1 MAPKKDWR
9 PPMRKRI
16 EYQKFNFTVDG
27 RDYILEVPDAVTT
40 NVIGNNKKRKPEL
53 YKKIS
58 SLAREKGYDLDNESE
73 EDIPMPRISKE
84 QYADLIREAKIALG
98 EGWTQT
104 EKIYVNNIVRTSGPS
119 YPYASIFPANKS
131 GTVRKK
137 RECKKKKG
145 APAAGDDPD
154 DCDDDED
161 DDGDDGDDGDEDKY
175 IGYKGDFG
183 TIIGESEDGEM
194 WVYDSGIAVGKKSL
208 PPITVSSVGQKRDHS
223 DSEEDEEEPARK
235 MPAPEQNPYRTRYTD
250 SMGRISVTYLA
261 VDPQYKE
268 RYAMDKYFN
277 KVYYF
282 QDHRKHYN
290 DPLNHRPTQ
299 IGYIEGPGIPESGER
314 MDAEVT
320 ALDGST
326 QKAFDIQAG
335 DTVYGGNYIYLLK
348 PANQLVLMTDAIMEM
363 ENAKKR
369 KEQAER
375 QAWVNSLTPTTYKG
389 KKIYYEPFDKTS
401 GNYNLWDDTF
411 EEGVFTRVGEY
422 EAESRTNPVFEKNK
436 LHNFTFF
443 YRGYDTDSDASASE
457 KEEQKDDKDDKDD
470 DDDDDAHDDIPRNP
484 TATSTITTDEFNL
497 LREQYK
503 SSRRPPDPPSEPER
517 PAEPELS
524 QALKDA
530 GWSAQWSNT
539 YRKYY
544 FFNKNTGARSWS
556 MPEISTGGKRSK
568 KKVTKRRSNTK
579 KSSRKNTKK
588 SRSSKKTKKSRKG
601 KNTKLVKISL
611 RKIGKKNV
619 RHHYTLDATSKKRHL
634 AIAEGV
640 NMEAKKTNRTRK
652 QAAVAKKARLN
663 VLRMYRKNNNPKQCN
678 IITRDMEHMDRKYGL
693 GKTVNICKKK

>member
-1 MAPKKDWR
+1 MAPKKDWGK
-9 PPMRKRI
+9 PMRDREK
-16 EYQKFNFTVDG
+16 YKKYDFTVDG

-40 NVIGNNKKRKPEL
+40 SVIINQKKKKPEL
-53 YKKIS
+53 YNKMS
-58 SLAREKGYDLDNESE
+58 SLAQEKGYDLDNN
-73 EDIPMPRISKE
+73 DPPMPRISKE

-98 EGWTQT
+98 EGWKQS
-104 EKIYVNNIVRTSGPS
+104 EKIYVNNIVDVISA
-119 YPYASIFPANKS
+119 PYASIFPANKS
-131 GTVRKK
+131 GTIRKK

-154 DCDDDED
+154 DCDDDDD
-161 DDGDDGDDGDEDKY
+161 DDGDDGDDGDE
-175 IGYKGDFG
+175 
-183 TIIGESEDGEM
+183 E
-194 WVYDSGIAVGKKSL
+194 
-208 PPITVSSVGQKRDHS
+208 PPI
-223 DSEEDEEEPARK
+223 K
-235 MPAPEQNPYRTRYTD
+235 MPAPQQNPYRTRYTD

-268 RYAMDKYFN
+268 RYAMDQYFN
-277 KVYYF
+277 KVYF
-282 QDHRKHYN
+282 FDDHRKHYN

-299 IGYIEGPGIPESGER
+299 IGYIEGPGLPESGER
-314 MDAEVT
+314 MDYSK

-326 QKAFDIQAG
+326 QKDFDIGAG
-335 DTVYGGNYIYLLK
+335 DTVYGGNFIYLLK
-348 PANQLVLMTDAIMEM
+348 PANKLVIMSDAIMEM

-401 GNYNLWDDTF
+401 RNYNLWDDTM

-422 EAESRTNPVFEKNK
+422 EAESQTNPVFEKNK

-457 KEEQKDDKDDKDD
+457 KEEQKDDNDDKDD
-470 DDDDDAHDDIPRNP
+470 DDDDDGHDDIPRNP
-484 TATSTITTDEFNL
+484 TATSTITTDEFT
-497 LREQYK
+497 LRRKEYLEK
-503 SSRRPPDPPSEPER
+503 SRGVP
-517 PAEPELS
+517 EPELS

-530 GWSAQWSNT
+530 GWSAQWSKT
-539 YRKYY
+539 YKKYY
-544 FFNKNTGARSWS
+544 FFNKNTGERSWS

-579 KSSRKNTKK
+579 KSGRKNTKK

-619 RHHYTLDATSKKRHL
+619 RHHYTLDATSKKRHM

>member
-1 MAPKKDWR
+1 MAPKRDWG
-9 PPMRKRI
+9 PEKRKRI

-27 RDYILEVPDAVTT
+27 RDYILELPDGITS
-40 NVIGNNKKRKPEL
+40 NVIINNKKKKPEL

-58 SLAREKGYDLDNESE
+58 SLAREKGYDLDSDSKE
-73 EDIPMPRISKE
+73 EIQLPRISKE

-154 DCDDDED
+154 DCDDDD
-161 DDGDDGDDGDEDKY
+161 DEDDGDDGDEDKKY

-194 WVYDSGIAVGKKSL
+194 WVYDSGIEVGKKPL

-223 DSEEDEEEPARK
+223 DSEEDEEEPPRK

-314 MDAEVT
+314 MDAEVK

-326 QKAFDIQAG
+326 QKGFDIQAG

-369 KEQAER
+369 KEQAKH
-375 QAWVNSLTPTTYKG
+375 QAWVDSLTPVTYKG
-389 KKIYYEPFDKTS
+389 NKIYYEPANERGTFEL
-401 GNYNLWDDTF
+401 YDDTI
-411 EEGVFTRVGEY
+411 EEGVYTNIGDYYPDNHR
-422 EAESRTNPVFEKNK
+422 NPVFDEKK
-436 LHNFTFF
+436 LENFGIQ
-443 YRGYDTDSDASASE
+443 YRGYDTDSDESE
-457 KEEQKDDKDDKDD
+457 KEEQKDDNDDRDD
-470 DDDDDAHDDIPRNP
+470 DDNDDDDAHDDIPRNRSGPAP
-484 TATSTITTDEFNL
+484 TATSTITTDEFTL
-497 LREQYK
+497 ARKKYLEQ
-503 SSRRPPDPPSEPER
+503 SRGVP
-517 PAEPELS
+517 EPELS

-530 GWSAQWSNT
+530 GWSAQWSKT
-539 YRKYY
+539 HKKYY
-544 FFNKNTGARSWS
+544 FFNKITGKTSWS

-579 KSSRKNTKK
+579 KSGRKNTKK

-601 KNTKLVKISL
+601 KNTKIVKISL

-619 RHHYTLDATSKKRHL
+619 RHHYTLDATSKKRHM